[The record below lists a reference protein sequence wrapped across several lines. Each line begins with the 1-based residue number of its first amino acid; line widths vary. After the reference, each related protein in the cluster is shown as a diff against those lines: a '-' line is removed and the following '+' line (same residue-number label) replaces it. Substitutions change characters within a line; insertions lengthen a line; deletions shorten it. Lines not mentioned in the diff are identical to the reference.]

1 MFTEQQASP
10 QLRSGKA
17 ARSSVQPSSQ
27 DAAKQSASTEN
38 TGQIEVTALEP
49 TQSVFFFSTRKG
61 RLATDVIFGGGTI
74 HMLTHLPALGCGI
87 LNVCVFA
94 NDS

>member
-1 MFTEQQASP
+1 MFSEQQASP

-17 ARSSVQPSSQ
+17 ARFSVQPSSQ

-49 TQSVFFFSTRKG
+49 TQSVFFS
-61 RLATDVIFGGGTI
+61 
-74 HMLTHLPALGCGI
+74 ALGKADWPPMRFLAVAPFTYLPTSQPLAAG
-87 LNVCVFA
+87 
-94 NDS
+94 S